1 MDTMQIAWQSGKTVT
16 VAESFVPKTV
26 EELKNLCATRPDH
39 PTAIDI
45 MNAIKE
51 LPDDA
56 VSYVLPISIA
66 AIEENRLVEVIYEMK
81 TVASPTDGGQT
92 SKKVRHFRLGPSL
105 DSRQEVPT
113 A

>member
-26 EELKNLCATRPDH
+26 QELKNLCATRPDH

>member
-1 MDTMQIAWQSGKTVT
+1 
-16 VAESFVPKTV
+16 
-26 EELKNLCATRPDH
+26 
-39 PTAIDI
+39 

>member
-1 MDTMQIAWQSGKTVT
+1 
-16 VAESFVPKTV
+16 
-26 EELKNLCATRPDH
+26 
-39 PTAIDI
+39 

-92 SKKVRHFRLGPSL
+92 WT
-105 DSRQEVPT
+105 ETVPENVN
-113 A
+113 AP